1 MKQSQSLTIVIVDKT
16 GTLKSLNVKEYK
28 EEELFK
34 KCGFKKVD
42 PCMKK
47 RMNDLQ
53 NEIDK
58 QVERINAEENTE
70 LLELHYLFYDGYH

>member
-1 MKQSQSLTIVIVDKT
+1 
-16 GTLKSLNVKEYK
+16 
-28 EEELFK
+28 
-34 KCGFKKVD
+34 
-42 PCMKK
+42 MKK